1 MPPWTRTVRRREVQL
16 LLPAHFSQPVSAT
29 SLRCSE
35 RESEAVRP
43 PRVSFGD
50 VQEGTSAVHLH
61 VRRTGGNTPPRE
73 LAFGQREGS
82 CWGRRSMLEIPEQRV
97 LASAQPGVRLWEENH
112 PCKSTRV
119 RAAVLSPDTV
129 EPRGYSQGFFPSF
142 GTVSP

>member
-1 MPPWTRTVRRREVQL
+1 MQL
-16 LLPAHFSQPVSAT
+16 LLPAHFSQPVSAA

-43 PRVSFGD
+43 PRAFFGD
-50 VQEGTSAVHLH
+50 VQEAKSAARLRVT
-61 VRRTGGNTPPRE
+61 RTGGNTPPGER
-73 LAFGQREGS
+73 AFGQREGS

-119 RAAVLSPDTV
+119 QAAVFSPDTV
-129 EPRGYSQGFFPSF
+129 EPRGYSQGFFPSS
-142 GTVSP
+142 GILSP